1 MLRPAGCPCQCGA
14 VHIARDPARR
24 YAARRRFAVRGFIVK
39 NGSVIPAPVEPA
51 PAACLQR
58 IVADS
63 SDRIAWLRAR
73 SQGITA
79 TDVAKLSTPKSIQSA
94 AWDKLHGSGF
104 GGNPYTDH
112 GRSREPVI
120 AAWVQ
125 ENFGILPSSQLFHAA
140 ENHIHLATPDG
151 LGIRETGRVEL
162 AEIKTT
168 NKPFKTI
175 PRNYLRQVFWQQYV
189 LGAERTLFVWE
200 PHKDFVP
207 THAEPL
213 TRWVDRDD
221 AAIRDLI
228 AKADE
233 MVAVLRERTAA
244 ARARADY
251 GPAAL
256 YL

>member
-1 MLRPAGCPCQCGA
+1 MGQ
-14 VHIARDPARR
+14 
-24 YAARRRFAVRGFIVK
+24 
-39 NGSVIPAPVEPA
+39 VIPSPVEPA
-51 PAACLQR
+51 HAACLQR

-63 SDRIAWLRAR
+63 SNRIAWLRAR

-79 TDVAKLSTPKSIQSA
+79 TDVAKLSTPKSIASA

-112 GRSREPVI
+112 GRAREPVI

-125 ENFGILPSSQLFHAA
+125 ENFDILPSSQLFHAA

-151 LGIRETGRVEL
+151 LGIRAGGRVEL

-175 PRNYLRQVFWQQYV
+175 PRNYLRQMFWQQYV
-189 LGAERTLFVWE
+189 LGAQRTLFVWE
-200 PHKDFVP
+200 PHQNFVP
-207 THAEPL
+207 THEEPL

-221 AAIRDLI
+221 SEINDLI
-228 AKADE
+228 VKADA
-233 MVAVLRERTAA
+233 MVAILRERTAA
-244 ARARADY
+244 ARAREDY

>member
-1 MLRPAGCPCQCGA
+1 MG
-14 VHIARDPARR
+14 H
-24 YAARRRFAVRGFIVK
+24 
-39 NGSVIPAPVEPA
+39 VIPSPLDPV
-51 PAACLQR
+51 PAACMGR

-63 SDRIAWLRAR
+63 SNRIAWLRAR

-79 TDVAKLSTPKSIQSA
+79 TDVSKLSTPRSIASA

-104 GGNPYTDH
+104 GGNPFTDH
-112 GRSREPVI
+112 GRAREPVI

-125 ENFGILPSSQLFHAA
+125 ENFGIMPSTQLFHAA

-151 LGIRETGRVEL
+151 LGLREHGRVEL

-175 PRNYLRQVFWQQYV
+175 PRHYLRQMFWQQYV

-200 PHKDFVP
+200 PHTDFVP
-207 THAEPL
+207 THSEPL
-213 TRWVDRDD
+213 TRWVERDD
-221 AAIRDLI
+221 TEIGDLI
-228 AKADE
+228 SKADQ
-233 MVAVLRERTAA
+233 MVQILRERTAA
-244 ARARADY
+244 ARAREDY

-256 YL
+256 HL

>member
-1 MLRPAGCPCQCGA
+1 MGQ
-14 VHIARDPARR
+14 
-24 YAARRRFAVRGFIVK
+24 
-39 NGSVIPAPVEPA
+39 VIPSPLDPA

-79 TDVAKLSTPKSIQSA
+79 TDAARLSTPKSIASA
-94 AWDKLHGSGF
+94 AWDKLNGSGF

-112 GRSREPVI
+112 GRAREPVI

-125 ENFGILPSSQLFHAA
+125 ENYGIVPSTQLFHAA

-151 LGIRETGRVEL
+151 LGIREHGRVEL

-207 THAEPL
+207 VHGEPL

-221 AAIRDLI
+221 AEIADLI
-228 AKADE
+228 SKADA
-233 MVAVLRERTAA
+233 MVAILRERTA
-244 ARARADY
+244 RARAYEDY

-256 YL
+256 RL

>member
-1 MLRPAGCPCQCGA
+1 MGQVTSLP
-14 VHIARDPARR
+14 ID
-24 YAARRRFAVRGFIVK
+24 
-39 NGSVIPAPVEPA
+39 A
-51 PAACLQR
+51 PAAPCLER

-79 TDVAKLSTPKSIQSA
+79 TDAAKLSTPKSIQSA
-94 AWDKLHGSGF
+94 AWDKLNGSNF

-112 GRSREPVI
+112 GRTREPVI

-125 ENFGILPSSQLFHAA
+125 ENFGIEPSTQLFHAA
-140 ENHIHLATPDG
+140 GNRIHLATPDG
-151 LGIRETGRVEL
+151 LGIRPSGTVEL

-175 PRNYLRQVFWQQYV
+175 PRNYLRQMFWQQYV

-200 PHKDFVP
+200 PHVNFVP
-207 THAEPL
+207 THEEPL

-221 AAIRDLI
+221 AEIGDLI
-228 AKADE
+228 GKVDQ
-233 MVAVLRERTAA
+233 MVAILQRQTAA
-244 ARARADY
+244 ARRREDY

-256 YL
+256 HL

>member
-1 MLRPAGCPCQCGA
+1 MGQ
-14 VHIARDPARR
+14 
-24 YAARRRFAVRGFIVK
+24 
-39 NGSVIPAPVEPA
+39 VIPSPLDPV
-51 PAACLQR
+51 PAACMGR

-63 SDRIAWLRAR
+63 SNRIAWLRAR

-79 TDVAKLSTPKSIQSA
+79 TDVSKLSTPRSIASA

-104 GGNPYTDH
+104 GGNPFTDH
-112 GRSREPVI
+112 GRTREPVI

-125 ENFGILPSSQLFHAA
+125 ENFGIMPSTQLFHAA

-151 LGIRETGRVEL
+151 LGLREHGRVEL

-175 PRNYLRQVFWQQYV
+175 PRHYLRQMFWQQYV

-200 PHKDFVP
+200 PHTDFVP
-207 THAEPL
+207 THSEPL
-213 TRWVDRDD
+213 TRWVERDD
-221 AAIRDLI
+221 TEIGDLI
-228 AKADE
+228 SKADQ
-233 MVAVLRERTAA
+233 MVQILRERTAA
-244 ARARADY
+244 ARAREDY

-256 YL
+256 HL